1 MKRRISFALVLAMIC
16 TLFAGCK
23 YKGPASAGSA
33 PGEGGTKD
41 TLVIAV
47 DEDISGLDPFA
58 QNTSLQNTYTI
69 LMYDSLL
76 ALEPTTGKIVPGL
89 AESYEIISATEY
101 VFHLREGVK
110 FHDGTQL
117 KASDVKFSIERAAA
131 STGMASKVTQIDRVE
146 VEDDQTVRI
155 FLNTPS
161 TTILNNLAFC
171 GTSIMSE
178 AWCTANEG
186 SFKHNGTGPYVFKG
200 WNSGESLILE
210 RNEDYWGEPGAM
222 KTLKFVVMTEANS
235 RTIALETGEIDVNAK
250 PAAIDLNRFESDPNI
265 QVYSVPS
272 TQVNYFAMSYK
283 MSPTSDINVRRA
295 IAHAINK
302 QDLINVVLEGRGT
315 PMSTI
320 VGTGQQYSDTSIP
333 QYEYDL
339 GKAREYLAMAGY
351 PDGFELEI
359 GVRSYNV
366 TNAEVIQAQLGQIG
380 INVKISQMEGA
391 AYIDQN
397 MSEKMQATCSEWQPA
412 TSDAD
417 NPLRNLLHSQ
427 SKASSNDSRYN
438 SPEFDALIDAAIQE
452 TDSAKAQQLYSQA
465 QQLVYEDVPI
475 IPLYSPNWTVA
486 ANVHVKGVTI
496 PAVGDAMVYK
506 GMYWEP

>member
-1 MKRRISFALVLAMIC
+1 MKKYISLALAIVMVC
-16 TLFAGCK
+16 SVFAGCGK
-23 YKGPASAGSA
+23 QTSGGSTD
-33 PGEGGTKD
+33 PGGAEAKD

-47 DEDISGLDPFA
+47 DADISGLDPFA

-76 ALEPTTGKIVPGL
+76 ALDPVTGDIVPGL
-89 AESYEIISATEY
+89 SESYDIISATEY
-101 VFHLREGVK
+101 VFHLRQGVK
-110 FHDGTQL
+110 FHDGSEL

-131 STGMASKVTQIDRVE
+131 STGMASKVSQIDRVE
-146 VEDDQTVRI
+146 VEDDYTVRI

-178 AWCTANEG
+178 AWCNEHKD
-186 SFKHNGTGPYVFKG
+186 SFKHNGTGPYIFRE
-200 WNSGESLILE
+200 WNSGESIVFE
-210 RNEDYWGEPGAM
+210 RNDDYWGEPGVM

-235 RTIALETGEIDVNAK
+235 RTIALETGEIDVNAS
-250 PAAIDLNRFESDPNI
+250 PAAIDLDRFESAPDI
-265 QVYSVPS
+265 EVYSVPS
-272 TQVNYFAMSYK
+272 TQVNYFAMNNL
-283 MSPTSDINVRRA
+283 MSPTNDVNVRRA

-302 QDLINVVLEGRGT
+302 QDLISVTLEGRGT

-320 VGTGQQYSDTSIP
+320 VGAGQQYSDTSIP

-339 GKAREYLAMAGY
+339 KKAEEYLAAAGY
-351 PDGFELEI
+351 PDGFDMEI
-359 GVRSYNV
+359 SVRSFNV

-380 INVKISQMEGA
+380 INVKIRQMEGA
-391 AYIDQN
+391 AYTDLA
-397 MSEKMQATCSEWQPA
+397 MSEKMQATCAEWQPA

-417 NPLRNLLHSQ
+417 NPLRNLLYSQ
-427 SKASSNDSRYN
+427 SKASSNDSRYHN
-438 SPEFDALIDAAIQE
+438 PEFDALIDEAIQE
-452 TDSAKAQQLYSQA
+452 TDPEKAQKLYSEAQQLI
-465 QQLVYEDVPI
+465 YEDVPI